1 MIVAKIDDIEITAEQ
16 FVKILKMNDSLE
28 KLLEEV
34 LTDKVTAIEARKSNI
49 SLSDEEVQQRFDEIR
64 RIEGLHRAKEAYEF
78 IDNLG
83 VTVDEF
89 EAYLREMLYK
99 EKMIEYLERK
109 EAVEEY
115 FKLHSPDFESIEIS
129 HIVVESEGKAKE
141 ILAQLVDFP
150 DTFSEI
156 ARDHSLD
163 AETKEKGGKIGKVL
177 RGSLDKEIEAKVFN
191 ASVGDLV
198 GPFEFGEGLF
208 FEIFRVDARNPA
220 ELNESTINDVKKILY
235 DDWLGARAQEH
246 NIEIL

>member
-34 LTDKVTAIEARKSNI
+34 LTDKVTALEAKKSGL
-49 SLSDEEVQQRFDEIR
+49 SLSSDEVQKRFDEIR

-78 IDNLG
+78 IENLG
-83 VTVDEF
+83 VTVEEF
-89 EAYLREMLYK
+89 EAYLTEMLYK

-129 HIVVESEGKAKE
+129 HVVVDSEGKARE
-141 ILAQLVDFP
+141 ILAQLADFP
-150 DTFSEI
+150 ETFAEI
-156 ARDHSLD
+156 AQDHSLD
-163 AETKEKGGKIGKVL
+163 AETKEKGGKIGSVF

-198 GPFEFGEGLF
+198 GPFEFGDGLF
-208 FEIFRVDARNPA
+208 FEIFKVDAKHPA
-220 ELNESTINDVKKILY
+220 ELNDSTINDVKKILY
-235 DDWLGARAQEH
+235 DEWLGARAQEH